1 MCSPMSLISKWK
13 GPLLPS
19 MREMDIPTTPAS
31 RGTKDC
37 LSWIR
42 PREPRKN
49 LLQGIFTYLMI
60 EMSFYKIKV
69 KKELTASRVPPACT
83 MDNANGHSTKCQNLF
98 SPVINR
104 ENEFKY
110 VQLSTFR
117 LIMYFLPSP
126 LMFMV
131 RWVYSTQWSISFS
144 C

>member
-1 MCSPMSLISKWK
+1 
-13 GPLLPS
+13 
-19 MREMDIPTTPAS
+19 
-31 RGTKDC
+31 
-37 LSWIR
+37 
-42 PREPRKN
+42 
-49 LLQGIFTYLMI
+49 MI

-98 SPVINR
+98 SPVINC